1 MIKIVKQR
9 GECVN
14 LSGILMT
21 IISAMIFGFTPV
33 LTKYIYSLGGNAM
46 TVIFYRNLMIIP
58 VLYLLAKRQHAS
70 FQMSSELRK
79 NMILT
84 GILGS
89 TGTTLLLSYSY
100 NWISVGTATTLHF
113 LYPIFVALLCRFYY
127 GEKLGTGKIAAL
139 ILALAGTYCFVDL
152 SDMGKMAG
160 LLMAVGSGI
169 TYAFYMVLTEKKNLK
184 SIDPFVYSLNISMII
199 CLCMLVLNLITH
211 EIIWQLNPICFIL
224 ILLLA
229 VLNSVFAITLLQVG
243 IKKLGATTASI
254 FCLFEPINSVIC
266 EWLFLNEILTFSK
279 LLGCTIIIVAIVLLV
294 VFENRKSRM
303 RRKAAA
309 YD

>member
-1 MIKIVKQR
+1 M
-9 GECVN
+9 N
-14 LSGILMT
+14 LTGILMT
-21 IISAMIFGFTPV
+21 VISAMIFGFTPV
-33 LTKYIYSLGGNAM
+33 LTKYIYGLGGNAM
-46 TVIFYRNLMIIP
+46 TVIFYRNLIIIP
-58 VLYLLAKRQHAS
+58 VLYFLAKRQHAS

-113 LYPIFVALLCRFYY
+113 LYPIFVALLCRFCY
-127 GEKLGTGKIAAL
+127 GEKLGVGKIAAL
-139 ILALAGTYCFVDL
+139 ILALAGTCCFIDL
-152 SDMGKMAG
+152 HDMEKMAG
-160 LLMAVGSGI
+160 LLMAIGSGI

-184 SIDPFVYSLNISMII
+184 SIDPFVYSLNISIII
-199 CLCMLVLNLITH
+199 CVCMLVMNLFTH
-211 EIIWQLNPICFIL
+211 EIIWRLDLICFVL

-243 IKKLGATTASI
+243 IKKLGATTAAI

-294 VFENRKSRM
+294 VFENRKVKR
-303 RRKAAA
+303 RRKAVN